1 MRSTGRLGCMSELH
15 RNAGCGPSDIG
26 IRPDRERLAGCPHGR
41 WARSQIEIERDT
53 VHPLVRAYREADIRT
68 GGCRP
73 ERPPREAR
81 FVGISDP
88 FDRWRLDNEVQV
100 AARV

>member
-1 MRSTGRLGCMSELH
+1 
-15 RNAGCGPSDIG
+15 
-26 IRPDRERLAGCPHGR
+26 
-41 WARSQIEIERDT
+41 
-53 VHPLVRAYREADIRT
+53 
-68 GGCRP
+68 RP

-100 AARV
+100 AARVRPLVYEPGEWATVNARRERKEAVVVDRPVLTLLVNGFQCCPERRVAEDLTQRRDHEATPDAGDVR